1 MRRLALALGVAASG
15 CAVHQPPPAPAPHY
29 VLGQPYQ
36 AGGVWFYPRES
47 DQTDETGIAVVYGAG
62 HAALTADGEAFDQT
76 ALAAAH
82 PTLPLPSVARLTN
95 LETGRQVLVRINDR
109 GPATP
114 HRLVAVTRR
123 TAQLLDLPDDSAA
136 TGIARV
142 RLQVLPAESHAA
154 ADSLPG
160 APRLAM
166 DAAPRDA
173 ISVSALPPAPGGA
186 PDEVSSAGVSSA
198 GVPSAGGSPAGGP
211 AAAPGEIRAGSAP
224 LAIQPGRASDPP
236 VPPLLLPE
244 QVWQAPSDPGTLW
257 VRLDSFQGYRYAA
270 MQQATVAG
278 LGAQIA
284 NSIEGRVRTYRVTIG
299 PLASVAQAD
308 AVLDQVIR
316 AGVMDAR
323 IVVE

>member
-1 MRRLALALGVAASG
+1 MRRLALALGVAGSG
-15 CAVHQPPPAPAPHY
+15 CAVHQAPPAAAPHY

-36 AGGVWFYPRES
+36 AGGVWFYPRDS
-47 DQTDETGIAVVYGAG
+47 DQTDETGIAMVYGAD
-62 HAALTADGEAFDQT
+62 HPALSTDGEAFDQT

-82 PTLPLPSVARLTN
+82 PTLPLPSIGRLTN

-109 GPATP
+109 GPPTP
-114 HRLVAVTRR
+114 HRLLAVTRR
-123 TAQLLDLPDDSAA
+123 TAQLLGMPDNGAA
-136 TGIARV
+136 HAIARV
-142 RLQVLPAESHAA
+142 RLQVLPADSHAA

-173 ISVSALPPAPGGA
+173 VSVSALPPT
-186 PDEVSSAGVSSA
+186 
-198 GVPSAGGSPAGGP
+198 GGSL
-211 AAAPGEIRAGSAP
+211 PGMSPPEISPSGASTPRMSPLGESPRARETGLAP
-224 LAIQPGRASDPP
+224 LAIQPGRADDPP
-236 VPPLLLPE
+236 VPPLRLSE
-244 QVWQAPSDPGTLW
+244 QVWRAPADPGMLW
-257 VRLDSFQGYRYAA
+257 VRLDTFQGYRYAA

-284 NSIEGRVRTYRVTIG
+284 NSVEGPVRTYRVTIG
-299 PLASVAQAD
+299 PLASVPEAD

-316 AGVMDAR
+316 AGIVDAR